1 MPKLHRKDF
10 LCVQDF
16 SASEI
21 RDLLEFGLKLKRGQ
35 ILNPSTL
42 LTGKSLGMIFQKPS
56 TRTRVS
62 FEVGMT
68 KLGGHALYLNAQDLQ
83 LGRNETIADTAKTLS
98 RYADG
103 LMVRLYQHEDAV
115 KLAQNASIPVING
128 LTDRFHPCQAL
139 ADVLTIQEKKGQV
152 TDTKIAFVGNAHDNV
167 AHSLVLCATKLGANV
182 RVAAPKAY
190 QPSEEV
196 TRWAQQNAK
205 QSQGSLLVTES
216 VDEAVT
222 GVDVV
227 YADTWVSMGQEEEKK
242 KRLSDLD
249 GYQVT
254 QAVMNKTSHAIFMHD
269 LPAYRGVEVA
279 ADVIDGPHSVV
290 FDQAEN
296 RLWAQNAVLVA
307 LLGEQK

>member
-1 MPKLHRKDF
+1 MPGLHCKDL

-16 SASEI
+16 SASELQGLI
-21 RDLLEFGLKLKRGQ
+21 DYALKLKHGQ
-35 ILNPSTL
+35 IPDASTL
-42 LTGKSLGMIFQKPS
+42 LSGKSLGMLFQKPS

-62 FEVGMT
+62 FEAGMT

-83 LGRNETIADTAKTLS
+83 LGRNETLEDTAKTLS
-98 RYADG
+98 RYLDG
-103 LMVRLYQHEDAV
+103 LMVRLFRHQDAV
-115 KLAQNASIPVING
+115 DLARHASIPVING
-128 LTDRFHPCQAL
+128 LTDLFHPCQSL
-139 ADVLTIQEKKGQV
+139 ADALTIQELKGHV
-152 TDTKIAFVGNAHDNV
+152 AGTKIAFVGNAGDNV
-167 AHSLVLCATKLGANV
+167 GHSLVLCATKLGAHV
-182 RVAAPKAY
+182 RVAAPKGY
-190 QPSEEV
+190 QPSDDV

-205 QSQGSLLVTES
+205 QSRGSLLITES
-216 VDEAVT
+216 VDEAVADA
-222 GVDVV
+222 DVV
-227 YADTWVSMGQEEEKK
+227 YADTWVSMGQEAEKQ

-254 QAVMNKTSHAIFMHD
+254 QAVMNKTNAAVFMHD

-307 LLGEQK
+307 LLGEKK